1 MSTILESQPYA
12 RYPIVHNPYEV
23 PSYKQFCTY
32 SIPLKDH
39 RETCIDV
46 HSYNNKTSDNYSTKN
61 STSSCSNESTIQKC
75 PKLRN
80 KQINSDKTNQ
90 LNKKLSFKTIKKQ
103 LQAKNDVGINW
114 LLTSKIN
121 LVPRPVISSN
131 KKTTLPT
138 PNMDM
143 FQVND
148 LNVDKSRYVPT
159 VKKID
164 TTSLKQS
171 SIQRPQSVPSTYS
184 KLTNSNNSDNDT
196 NILPTCSQ
204 ANKPFQNSFKGSII
218 MKKLDRP
225 SSAPCILEE
234 YDKATPITLE
244 LQKNIM
250 ETESTELNDNS
261 INQNSSTTEYTPV
274 ESKEN
279 TNEISTISQLIT
291 DRKILKECKIILED
305 EYDQAVKYHG
315 WRMEIPGDP
324 LNLKSQLL
332 PKRLPY
338 TVKLHL
344 QPTLPQPPKM
354 KKQNIETFFQPTI
367 KIPISSF
374 TIHPNF
380 TSECYN
386 KHRNYLIKKG
396 LWNYATRSYSFVY

>member
-1 MSTILESQPYA
+1 MSTILGSQPYA

-23 PSYKQFCTY
+23 PSYKRYCTY
-32 SIPLKDH
+32 STPLKDH
-39 RETCIDV
+39 HENCVDI
-46 HSYNNKTSDNYSTKN
+46 HSLDNNKSDNCSTKN
-61 STSSCSNESTIQKC
+61 SSSSCSNESHIQKY
-75 PKLRN
+75 PKLHKR
-80 KQINSDKTNQ
+80 QINSDKRNQ
-90 LNKKLSFKTIKKQ
+90 LNKKLSFETIKKQ
-103 LQAKNDVGINW
+103 LQDKDDVGINW

-121 LVPRPVISSN
+121 LVPRPMISSN

-148 LNVDKSRYVPT
+148 LNVDKNSYVPT
-159 VKKID
+159 ERRIES
-164 TTSLKQS
+164 TSLKQS
-171 SIQRPQSVPSTYS
+171 SMKRPQSVPTTYS
-184 KLTNSNNSDNDT
+184 RPSISNNSDNDT

-204 ANKPFQNSFKGSII
+204 VNKPFQYSSKRSLM
-218 MKKLDRP
+218 MKKVDRP
-225 SSAPCILEE
+225 SSAPCTLEE
-234 YDKATPITLE
+234 YHKTRLITSELE
-244 LQKNIM
+244 KNIV
-250 ETESTELNDNS
+250 ETESIVLNDDS
-261 INQNSSTTEYTPV
+261 TKQNLPTTEHTPV
-274 ESKEN
+274 ESEEN
-279 TNEISTISQLIT
+279 INKVSTISQMIIDKKL
-291 DRKILKECKIILED
+291 LKQCKIILED

-354 KKQNIETFFQPTI
+354 IKQNIETFFQPTV
-367 KIPISSF
+367 KIPIPSF

-380 TSECYN
+380 TSESYN